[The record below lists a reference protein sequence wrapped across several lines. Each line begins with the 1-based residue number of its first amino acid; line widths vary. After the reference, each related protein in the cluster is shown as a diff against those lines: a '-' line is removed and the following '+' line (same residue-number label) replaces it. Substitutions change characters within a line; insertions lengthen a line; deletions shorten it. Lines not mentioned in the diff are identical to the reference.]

1 MNVITCV
8 KNMFL
13 QKNSVFY
20 TFQFQIQVHVAIIGP
35 FLFII

>member
-1 MNVITCV
+1 MDVIACV
-8 KNMFL
+8 KYMFL

-20 TFQFQIQVHVAIIGP
+20 TFQFQLQVHVAIFGP